1 MTEKTVE
8 DYVEQIFPIQCRGRD
23 EQGKEVLKE
32 PIDVKVKIYKS
43 PGISMICS
51 DVLSCQ
57 YNTGGMDRDVRHP
70 IQIKTK
76 LEMELTAHMRLI
88 YHLVYDNL
96 KDFLRT

>member
-51 DVLSCQ
+51 DVSSCQ
-57 YNTGGMDRDVRHP
+57 YNTGGHGQRCKASHP
-70 IQIKTK
+70 
-76 LEMELTAHMRLI
+76 
-88 YHLVYDNL
+88 D
-96 KDFLRT
+96 KDKVGDGVNCPYAVDLPLSL